1 MKRFLAAAATAICLS
16 IMAAPVASAQPVAR
30 PQASA
35 FCIALFN
42 LGICL

>member
-16 IMAAPVASAQPVAR
+16 IVAAPVAQAR
-30 PQASA
+30 PAVQPQASA